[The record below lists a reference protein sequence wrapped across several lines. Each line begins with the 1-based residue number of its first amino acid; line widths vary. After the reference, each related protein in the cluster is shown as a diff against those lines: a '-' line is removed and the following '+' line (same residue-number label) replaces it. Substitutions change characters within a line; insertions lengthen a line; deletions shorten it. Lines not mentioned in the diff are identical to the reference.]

1 MKNLSMPK
9 VVLLFIVIIAILA
22 LVAVFLV
29 VH

>member
-9 VVLLFIVIIAILA
+9 VVLLFIVIIAVLA
-22 LVAVFLV
+22 LVAVYLV

>member
-1 MKNLSMPK
+1 MRNLSMPK